1 MMNAAL
7 PLGLLI
13 GLVAAPLPAS
23 AQGFGNGWL
32 AFQNDDSRMVSAPE
46 LGLGDT
52 EERDYAHADLN
63 NDGWTD
69 LVVVRKE
76 PLHTT
81 GGRYNVLFMNV
92 GGTLL
97 DQTLQYAS
105 ASTVP
110 GDRGFLTETNDRDVV
125 ICDVDQDGWLD
136 VVTATTLSPNL
147 PKAVSHPRVY
157 LNLGPD
163 TGGAWLGLRY
173 EEARIPELLLSDG
186 TPSWPRFT
194 AVDAGDLTGDGFP
207 DLYFGD
213 NDQAPHF
220 DGGDMGDR
228 LLVNDGTGHFV
239 DESLLR
245 MTPDL
250 LTSLYTTSV
259 VIADVSLDGLQDVV
273 RDRGYSPF
281 VSTAYNNPANPG
293 YFELMDEVHNN
304 QPYYTSV
311 GDLNRDGRPELV
323 ISNNEADRYRINEG
337 TLGSGLVQWSLPV
350 VFQFLTGGDDGY
362 AGDNYIV
369 DLDADGWND
378 VVVCDFDVEVAGCER
393 RTHIYHNAGGP
404 IGGTVVLREEAEQ
417 VSGGWRGAIGL
428 LPSDLTGTHDAA
440 IFDLDGDGDLDMVL
454 ARCVGSS
461 VWLSETVPNS
471 DALGVVMCVCDA
483 AVAPCGNPGGPE
495 EGCGNSTGSGAS
507 LAAFG
512 STGVSADDLFLRVAG
527 AIPSQPAL
535 LIVGTQA
542 LNGGAGVPFG
552 DGLRCAGGS
561 VVRLGVQV
569 PNDLGTATWGPGLA
583 ADGGWVAGD
592 TGTLQAWYRDTVGPC
607 NAGFNLSNGLQ
618 VTFSP

>member
-1 MMNAAL
+1 MNAAL

-97 DQTLQYAS
+97 DRTLQYAS

-369 DLDADGWND
+369 DLDA
-378 VVVCDFDVEVAGCER
+378 
-393 RTHIYHNAGGP
+393 
-404 IGGTVVLREEAEQ
+404 
-417 VSGGWRGAIGL
+417 
-428 LPSDLTGTHDAA
+428 
-440 IFDLDGDGDLDMVL
+440 
-454 ARCVGSS
+454 
-461 VWLSETVPNS
+461 
-471 DALGVVMCVCDA
+471 
-483 AVAPCGNPGGPE
+483 
-495 EGCGNSTGSGAS
+495 
-507 LAAFG
+507 
-512 STGVSADDLFLRVAG
+512 
-527 AIPSQPAL
+527 
-535 LIVGTQA
+535 
-542 LNGGAGVPFG
+542 
-552 DGLRCAGGS
+552 
-561 VVRLGVQV
+561 
-569 PNDLGTATWGPGLA
+569 
-583 ADGGWVAGD
+583 
-592 TGTLQAWYRDTVGPC
+592 
-607 NAGFNLSNGLQ
+607 
-618 VTFSP
+618 